1 MLRDVITALDYSMCA
16 EIALAIFAT
25 VFLAVGVRT
34 LLANRSEL
42 DECAAIPLN
51 DDVETAHDA

>member
-1 MLRDVITALDYSMCA
+1 MLRDVVTALDYSMCA

-34 LLANRSEL
+34 LLAGRGEF
-42 DECAAIPLN
+42 DHCAAIPLN
-51 DDVETAHDA
+51 DDVETARDA